1 MSLLFKN
8 TLATLI
14 LLLISSITYSQD
26 RIDKGFE
33 QEVNLGALK
42 LVEKYQFLYDMR
54 KGRDYDNFVALFEDE
69 NSEMNNDIMPDN
81 NVNKSVRVNDYINLF
96 DDNYKEPMQVQ
107 IEPYE
112 ISSIRDYKN
121 KTGELSVFAKKKIS
135 GFTKKMINYKDTF
148 DVEIIIK
155 FDLNLKKHKYQI
167 KKVALIE
174 SKGKYFVIDGKVKT
188 TLKDAVSMSQKHS
201 LLVNGN
207 RISLDSEGRYVLK
220 NLTRSNKFKIESIDE
235 NIVGSAIVTL
245 DNIDEFDTSK
255 EGDKNTRQIV
265 FKKPLFYSGVGI
277 SLNPLKSSP
286 VKYTGASKHY
296 SLSNNLSYDVG
307 VDLGIHL
314 NKDYNSRYNFYFKTG
329 VHYKNLDFTINLA
342 QYSYAT
348 LEIDPDYYEYER
360 IHSFTDVSETINL
373 SYFVLPVAFNTTYSI
388 NEFILNFEVGTQWH
402 YSLASNYSSKANA
415 LYSGYY
421 KDLFNITFA
430 ENGVYDFGSYD
441 IQGEGDLEPLESMF
455 STYYSIGI
463 ARKISKRTL
472 LSLSFL
478 NNYGF
483 SNMFEENT
491 KEYSGDSEELNS
503 VTNISNEFSLSEI
516 FLNLSLK
523 YKF

>member
-155 FDLNLKKHKYQI
+155 FDKNLKKIKYQI

-174 SKGKYFVIDGKVKT
+174 SKGKYFVIDGK
-188 TLKDAVSMSQKHS
+188 
-201 LLVNGN
+201 
-207 RISLDSEGRYVLK
+207 
-220 NLTRSNKFKIESIDE
+220 
-235 NIVGSAIVTL
+235 
-245 DNIDEFDTSK
+245 
-255 EGDKNTRQIV
+255 
-265 FKKPLFYSGVGI
+265 
-277 SLNPLKSSP
+277 
-286 VKYTGASKHY
+286 
-296 SLSNNLSYDVG
+296 
-307 VDLGIHL
+307 
-314 NKDYNSRYNFYFKTG
+314 
-329 VHYKNLDFTINLA
+329 
-342 QYSYAT
+342 
-348 LEIDPDYYEYER
+348 
-360 IHSFTDVSETINL
+360 
-373 SYFVLPVAFNTTYSI
+373 
-388 NEFILNFEVGTQWH
+388 
-402 YSLASNYSSKANA
+402 
-415 LYSGYY
+415 
-421 KDLFNITFA
+421 
-430 ENGVYDFGSYD
+430 
-441 IQGEGDLEPLESMF
+441 
-455 STYYSIGI
+455 
-463 ARKISKRTL
+463 
-472 LSLSFL
+472 
-478 NNYGF
+478 
-483 SNMFEENT
+483 
-491 KEYSGDSEELNS
+491 
-503 VTNISNEFSLSEI
+503 
-516 FLNLSLK
+516 
-523 YKF
+523 